1 MLTFVYDGL
10 LVGKRH
16 MRKVLMVVGTSAITL
31 MTAGC
36 LGYVEDR
43 YPPPPLP
50 PPESS
55 VGRPNIDQH
64 AYNIAPRPNP
74 HKDTAERAEANANG
88 PNTKPAETSNATKRA
103 PKSGEVTASTETKKN
118 EKTVELQKPLTPAEI
133 RAAIPVQKVSNPKQ
147 TLSSA
152 KIKSLWGDVIGHVH
166 SVDVSD
172 GTVKAV
178 DADVGKGVVRIDAS
192 RLKYV
197 KSRNVLLTTM
207 SKPDVARLPRVD
219 NP

>member
-1 MLTFVYDGL
+1 
-10 LVGKRH
+10 
-16 MRKVLMVVGTSAITL
+16 MRKVLMIVGTGAITL

-43 YPPPPLP
+43 YPPPPPP

-55 VGRPNIDQH
+55 VEQPNVDQH

-74 HKDTAERAEANANG
+74 HKETAERAETNAHG
-88 PNTKPAETSNATKRA
+88 PATKSAETKPAQ
-103 PKSGEVTASTETKKN
+103 KSAEATASTETKKN

-133 RAAIPVQKVSNPKQ
+133 RAAVPVQKVSNPKR

-152 KIKSLWGDVIGHVH
+152 KIKSLWGDVLGHVH

-207 SKPDVARLPRVD
+207 SKPDVAKLPRVD

>member
-1 MLTFVYDGL
+1 
-10 LVGKRH
+10 
-16 MRKVLMVVGTSAITL
+16 MRKVLMIVGTGATTL
-31 MTAGC
+31 MIAGC
-36 LGYVEDR
+36 LGYGEDR
-43 YPPPPLP
+43 YPPPPPP

-55 VGRPNIDQH
+55 MEQPNADQH

-74 HKDTAERAEANANG
+74 HKETAERAETNAHG
-88 PNTKPAETSNATKRA
+88 PTTKSAETKAAETKPAQ
-103 PKSGEVTASTETKKN
+103 KSAEVTASPETKKN

-133 RAAIPVQKVSNPKQ
+133 RAAVPVQKVSNPKQ

-152 KIKSLWGDVIGHVH
+152 KIKSLWGDVLGHVH

-197 KSRNVLLTTM
+197 KSRNVLVTTM
-207 SKPDVARLPRVD
+207 SKPDVAKLPRVD
-219 NP
+219 AP

>member
-1 MLTFVYDGL
+1 
-10 LVGKRH
+10 
-16 MRKVLMVVGTSAITL
+16 MRKVLMIVGTGAITL

-36 LGYVEDR
+36 LGYVDDR
-43 YPPPPLP
+43 YPPPPP

-55 VGRPNIDQH
+55 VEQPTADQH

-74 HKDTAERAEANANG
+74 HKETAERAETNAHG
-88 PNTKPAETSNATKRA
+88 PTAKFAETKPAQ
-103 PKSGEVTASTETKKN
+103 KSAEVTTSTETKKN
-118 EKTVELQKPLTPAEI
+118 EKTVELRKPLTPAEI
-133 RAAIPVQKVSNPKQ
+133 RAAVPVQKVSNPKQ

-152 KIKSLWGDVIGHVH
+152 KIKSLWGDVLGHVH

-207 SKPDVARLPRVD
+207 SKPDVAKLPRVD
-219 NP
+219 TP